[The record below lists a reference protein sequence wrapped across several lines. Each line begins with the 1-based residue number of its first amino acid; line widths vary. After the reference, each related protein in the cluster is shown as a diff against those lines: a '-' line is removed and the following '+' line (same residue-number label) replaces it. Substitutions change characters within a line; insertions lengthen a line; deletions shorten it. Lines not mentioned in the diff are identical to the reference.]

1 MYLTF
6 PKNPGMILNQNG
18 DYAYALANLVM
29 SMSQLQVIGDNCPCI
44 DLFAF
49 KGCHDVVFPAGVPNN
64 IH

>member
-1 MYLTF
+1 
-6 PKNPGMILNQNG
+6 MIMH
-18 DYAYALANLVM
+18 LANLVM